1 MFERSCLYE
10 AGKRSNGNGNRP
22 SEKPLGASEQYIEY
36 QKATIE
42 LIQKG
47 RGREGKGRERRRERG
62 HVRLAISPQVAL
74 EVRHGKEMYPHFGL
88 MMVSNAT

>member
-1 MFERSCLYE
+1 MVFERSCLYE

-47 RGREGKGRERRRERG
+47 RGRERRRERG
-62 HVRLAISPQVAL
+62 HVRLAISPQVAS

>member
-10 AGKRSNGNGNRP
+10 AGKGSNGNGNRP
-22 SEKPLGASEQYIEY
+22 QAEPLWASEQYIEY

-47 RGREGKGRERRRERG
+47 GGREGRRRERG
-62 HVRLAISPQVAL
+62 LARLAISSQVVS
-74 EVRHGKEMYPHFGL
+74 EVRHAKEIYPHFGL